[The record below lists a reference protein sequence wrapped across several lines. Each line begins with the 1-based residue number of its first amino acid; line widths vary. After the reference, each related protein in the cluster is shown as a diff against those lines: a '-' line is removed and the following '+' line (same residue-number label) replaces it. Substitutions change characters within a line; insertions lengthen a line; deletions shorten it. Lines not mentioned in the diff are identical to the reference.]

1 MSSAVAGLGLAR
13 APGRSAVSAA
23 SSCNSL
29 SGTAKS
35 RSRPNP
41 PSCASSSTLV
51 AGSSV
56 PSDLPKLTIASGA
69 TGVSAVAK
77 AARAEKVPPA
87 QAKAAYMRAPYKKP
101 ALKYLYAMGWIGGTK
116 NPGQCGLTLLGQDA
130 AKDQTVRQIR
140 SNPKLM
146 TQLRKRAVSVGVA
159 ASALVKGVV
168 SACA

>member
-1 MSSAVAGLGLAR
+1 MIVEYAGL
-13 APGRSAVSAA
+13 VSAFA
-23 SSCNSL
+23 LLAATL
-29 SGTAKS
+29 SGS
-35 RSRPNP
+35 YGQN
-41 PSCASSSTLV
+41 V
-51 AGSSV
+51 AAV
-56 PSDLPKLTIASGA
+56 FASGA
-69 TGVSAVAK
+69 TGISAVGN
-77 AARAEKVPPA
+77 AARAEKVSPA
-87 QAKAAYMRAPYKKP
+87 EAKAAYKRAPYPKP
-101 ALKYLYAMGWIGGTK
+101 ALKYLYAMGWIGGKK